1 MATRIDPGFPDLFDQ
16 EQPPERPRRQKS
28 GRVLAWL
35 GTLLILTGLGC
46 LAYVGW
52 ELYGTSYVAK
62 KEQAGVVAKVE
73 EAWARGDGT
82 QVKSKG
88 AVVSALVR
96 IPKFGEDYA
105 VPLLDGT
112 SVEAL
117 TGGYGHF
124 EESADPGKKGNF
136 AVAAHRITHGEPLR
150 RMPEL
155 QPGDEVIIET
165 PKATYT
171 YVLDTGGDDLTVD
184 FTAGWVLDEIP
195 KNPKPGGVQPDQKQ
209 GQRLITLTTCAELF
223 HTDDR
228 LIAFGHLVDKEVRK

>member
-1 MATRIDPGFPDLFDQ
+1 VGIEIVPGFSEVSD
-16 EQPPERPRRQKS
+16 QPPPPPRAERRRS
-28 GRVLAWL
+28 GRLLSWF
-35 GTLLILTGLGC
+35 GGLLIVIGLVC
-46 LAYVGW
+46 LGYVAW

-62 KEQAGVVAKVE
+62 KEQASVVAEVE
-73 EAWARGDGT
+73 KAWDKRDGT

-96 IPKFGEDYA
+96 IPKFGSDYA
-105 VPLLDGT
+105 VPLLEGT
-112 SVEAL
+112 TDAVL

-124 EESADPGKKGNF
+124 LDSADPGKKGNF

-155 QPGDEVIIET
+155 QPGDEIIIET
-165 PKATYT
+165 PTMVYT

-184 FTAGWVLDEIP
+184 FTAGWVVGELPD
-195 KNPKPGGVQPDQKQ
+195 NPKKGGIEPAQVE

-223 HTDDR
+223 HTDNR
-228 LIAFGHLVDKEVRK
+228 LIAFGHLVDKGPRE